1 MINKGVKIESKNY
14 LQLKKEKI
22 LNFFYNFRKGEALR
36 KCVENSLLKCKDP
49 TPSNVVNSLLLS
61 MQKAATPCKGLIK
74 AGYTSKASKSQFTSI
89 SLIITL
95 IISLLWWLHH
105 FFLHFFVIFSIWH
118 MTQFFGHLKYLFM
131 FLVERVRVFKHNSEP
146 SLKKSQNMLMWFWVD
161 FWLLSMCKITL
172 QK

>member
-1 MINKGVKIESKNY
+1 MKFIIF
-14 LQLKKEKI
+14 LK
-22 LNFFYNFRKGEALR
+22 FFSIFWHLFFFHFRKGEALR

-105 FFLHFFVIFSIWH
+105 FFFTFFCDIFNLTHDTIFWA
-118 MTQFFGHLKYLFM
+118 FK
-131 FLVERVRVFKHNSEP
+131 VFVYVS
-146 SLKKSQNMLMWFWVD
+146 SRTRARFQA
-161 FWLLSMCKITL
+161 
-172 QK
+172 